1 MESFDISLLL
11 LLFFIRFVCFCALC
25 VHVNLADDTEELSA
39 YVTFEIILAN
49 LK

>member
-11 LLFFIRFVCFCALC
+11 LLFFIRFVCLC